1 MSINF
6 YSNEIKE
13 YFFFINNI
21 DNLILKKINQFK
33 KKSII
38 YSPDNGEIDLVKIN
52 HIKNICKK
60 NGIACYIMDNFKLAK
75 KLNIDGVTISTKN
88 KKVFPKA
95 RYKPNFRIIGIVHNQ
110 LEYYKKVNQNC
121 NSVML
126 SPIFYNPKFKI
137 TEILGPLK
145 FRLKKLNWSL
155 PATALAGINLKN
167 LKKVRLSGSN
177 SVAIKTGLK

>member
-38 YSPDNGEIDLVKIN
+38 YAPDNGEIDLVKIN
-52 HIKNICKK
+52 YIKNICKK
-60 NGIACYIMDNFKLAK
+60 NGIACYIVDNFKLAK
-75 KLNIDGVTISTKN
+75 KLNMNGVTITTKN

>member
-1 MSINF
+1 MTL
-6 YSNEIKE
+6 KQ
-13 YFFFINNI
+13 
-21 DNLILKKINQFK
+21 LLKKLIWLETQ
-33 KKSII
+33 
-38 YSPDNGEIDLVKIN
+38 DRTT
-52 HIKNICKK
+52 
-60 NGIACYIMDNFKLAK
+60 KLAK